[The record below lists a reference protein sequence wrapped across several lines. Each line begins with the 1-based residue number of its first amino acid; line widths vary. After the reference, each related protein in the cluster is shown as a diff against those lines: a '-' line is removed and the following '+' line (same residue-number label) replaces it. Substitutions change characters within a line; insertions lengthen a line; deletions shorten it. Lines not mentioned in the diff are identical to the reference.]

1 MKRIALASST
11 LGIGLIP
18 VILIIIIALAGIS
31 PVMARQSSS
40 GTSLSPAQLAGKK
53 LFLQRCSVCHLPP
66 LNVPQ
71 DPDPKP
77 FGPLLNGFVRGAE
90 KESRA
95 RNIILKGT
103 ARMPGFQYG
112 LESKQIDALIA
123 YLKIL

>member
-1 MKRIALASST
+1 MKRIAIAASS
-11 LGIGLIP
+11 LGIGLMIM
-18 VILIIIIALAGIS
+18 VALAGLHPAS
-31 PVMARQSSS
+31 ARQSSS
-40 GTSLSPAQLAGKK
+40 RASLSPAQLAGKK

-77 FGPLLNGFVRGAE
+77 FGPLLSGSVRGAE

-112 LESKQIDALIA
+112 LQSKQIDALME

>member
-1 MKRIALASST
+1 MKQIALASST
-11 LGIGLIP
+11 LGIDLIL
-18 VILIIIIALAGIS
+18 VIIILIALLPFS
-31 PVMARQSSS
+31 PAMAQQSSS
-40 GTSLSPAQLAGKK
+40 SASLSPAQLTGKK

-71 DPDPKP
+71 NPDPKP

-90 KESRA
+90 KETRA

-112 LESKQIDALIA
+112 LKPRQIDALIA
-123 YLKIL
+123 YLKTL

>member
-1 MKRIALASST
+1 MKRIAIAASS
-11 LGIGLIP
+11 LGIGLMIT
-18 VILIIIIALAGIS
+18 VALAGLHPAS
-31 PVMARQSSS
+31 ARQSSS
-40 GTSLSPAQLAGKK
+40 RASLSPTQLAGKK
-53 LFLQRCSVCHLPP
+53 LFLQRRSVCHLPP

-77 FGPLLNGFVRGAE
+77 FGPLLNGSVRGAE

-112 LESKQIDALIA
+112 LQSKQIDALIE

>member
-1 MKRIALASST
+1 MKRIALAAST
-11 LGIGLIP
+11 LGIGLIIM
-18 VILIIIIALAGIS
+18 VALAGLHPASAQRSS
-31 PVMARQSSS
+31 PRA
-40 GTSLSPAQLAGKK
+40 SLSPAQLAGKK

-77 FGPLLNGFVRGAE
+77 YGPLLSGSVRGAE

-112 LESKQIDALIA
+112 LKLNQIDALIE

>member
-1 MKRIALASST
+1 MKRIVIASSSLGLGLMITLALAALHPASAQRTSSH
-11 LGIGLIP
+11 
-18 VILIIIIALAGIS
+18 
-31 PVMARQSSS
+31 
-40 GTSLSPAQLAGKK
+40 TSLSPAQLAGKK

-77 FGPLLNGFVRGAE
+77 YGPLLSGSVRGAE
-90 KESRA
+90 KETRA

-112 LESKQIDALIA
+112 LQSKQIDALME

>member
-1 MKRIALASST
+1 MKRIAIAASS
-11 LGIGLIP
+11 LGVGLMIM
-18 VILIIIIALAGIS
+18 VALAGLHPAS
-31 PVMARQSSS
+31 ARQSSS
-40 GTSLSPAQLAGKK
+40 RASLSPAQLAGKK

-77 FGPLLNGFVRGAE
+77 FGPLLSVSVRGAE

-95 RNIILKGT
+95 RNIILQGT

-112 LESKQIDALIA
+112 LQSKQIDALIE
-123 YLKIL
+123 YMKIL

>member
-11 LGIGLIP
+11 LGIGLIIM
-18 VILIIIIALAGIS
+18 VALAGLYPAS
-31 PVMARQSSS
+31 AQRSSS
-40 GTSLSPAQLAGKK
+40 GASVSPAQRAGKK

-77 FGPLLNGFVRGAE
+77 FGPLLNGSVRGAE

-112 LESKQIDALIA
+112 LQSKQIDALIE

>member
-1 MKRIALASST
+1 MKRIAIAASS
-11 LGIGLIP
+11 LGIGLMIM
-18 VILIIIIALAGIS
+18 VALAGLHPAS
-31 PVMARQSSS
+31 AQQPSSRA
-40 GTSLSPAQLAGKK
+40 SLSPTQLAGKK
-53 LFLQRCSVCHLPP
+53 LFLQRCSICHLPP

-77 FGPLLNGFVRGAE
+77 YGPLLSGSVRGAE

-103 ARMPGFQYG
+103 SRMPGFQYG
-112 LESKQIDALIA
+112 LQSKQIDALME

>member
-1 MKRIALASST
+1 MKRIVIASSSLGLGLMITLALAALHPASAQQTSS
-11 LGIGLIP
+11 
-18 VILIIIIALAGIS
+18 
-31 PVMARQSSS
+31 R
-40 GTSLSPAQLAGKK
+40 TSLSPAQLAGKK

-77 FGPLLNGFVRGAE
+77 YGPLLSGSVRGAE
-90 KESRA
+90 KETRA

-112 LESKQIDALIA
+112 LQSKQLDALME